1 MPIMPMKRCVLQ
13 IKVTGRV
20 QGVGFRAYVKAR
32 ADEVGVFGWVR
43 NLADGS
49 VHVLAFL
56 PEERRSSW
64 IESVRRGPPG
74 SMVDSLDIRN
84 LSSEEVPGLSDL
96 REFRIE
102 RDAE

>member
-1 MPIMPMKRCVLQ
+1 MPMKRCVLQ
-13 IKVTGRV
+13 IRVTGRV

-32 ADEVGVFGWVR
+32 ADEVGVLGWVR
-43 NLADGS
+43 NLGDGS
-49 VHVLAFL
+49 VHMLAFL
-56 PEERRSSW
+56 PGERRSAW

-74 SMVDSLDIRN
+74 SAVVSLDVRD
-84 LSSEEVPGLSDL
+84 LSFEEIPGLSDV